1 MRKFGLLGTSA
12 LGSFT
17 FIGLSLALASPAV
30 AQDAAEDD
38 AAATQTQ
45 AGESEAEIESGT
57 VATAGAQGESAD
69 SGTITVTGSRIRRPN
84 LESNVPI
91 TSLGGEE
98 FFQQGNNNIGDM
110 LNELPQLRSTFG
122 QQNAGRFLGTTGL
135 NLLDLRGLGTQRTL
149 VLVNGRRHVP
159 ADILNNG
166 VSPDVNTI
174 PNDLVE
180 RVDIV
185 TGGNSAIYGSDAI
198 AGVVNFILRRDFEG
212 LQVRGHAGISGYG
225 AGGNQYVS
233 AMAGM
238 NFGGDRGNI
247 TLHGEY
253 AHQERLYGQ
262 DVPFL
267 RRVDGFLVQDVDIRC
282 IDANGDGDF
291 NDTASP
297 FFENGPTCD
306 PLVNK
311 NNSDGI
317 PDRAFFRDIRAA
329 NINQFTQIAFA
340 QRNVVAGGVN
350 QQPGGPQCGVGLRNS
365 PNNGPLGTPY
375 SCIFFFS
382 PDGQTLTQQTGT
394 RVGTGPI
401 GSFIGGNGPTGR
413 EGVLLTVLPFQERF
427 NTNLLAHFTVSEAFE
442 PFIEAKYVRVNTQG
456 QNSSPVFV
464 QGSTLDANRERI
476 RLDNPFLTPEIRNQI
491 ANLTLGYNTVPS
503 SAAQT
508 AGLTA
513 TQIAN
518 IANGSFRF
526 PIQRFFTDLGSRDE
540 RSRRETFR
548 AVVGARGTFN
558 DDWNYEI
565 SANYGKVKEDT
576 TILGNV
582 DIARLLLSLDAGRAA
597 PGAAITCRSQFSA
610 AAQLDP
616 FGFGAERLAAD
627 VAACVPYNPFGTN
640 PEQNAAARAYI
651 TRDTTAKASL
661 NQLVLS
667 AFAAGDTS
675 EWFELPGG
683 PVRFAGGLEYRRER
697 LFYEQDEFV
706 SGGFSFYNAIP
717 TFDSDKFEVKE
728 AYAEIQIPILKDT
741 PFFEELSV
749 NAAARIASYGGSVGS
764 VWAYNA
770 GAEWSPIRDIRFR
783 ANYGRSVRAP
793 NLTETAFP
801 QSQNFAPGFADPCR
815 PQNIGQGSPSRA
827 TNCAADLG
835 ALLADPSFQAL
846 PNYSVNF
853 FSGSNPLLEE
863 ETSDSWTIGAIIQPR
878 FLPGLSISVDYYDI
892 TVDKVIN
899 TPSFQTVANGC
910 YDLPD
915 LNNQFCALFER
926 YLGPAPGPNLEI
938 TGQIL
943 DVNSVLTPL
952 NFAALER
959 RGVDFEVAYR
969 RNLGANTSLSAR
981 LIYSRQLTN
990 SNFTSPSNP
999 NFENRI
1005 LQELGDP
1012 RDEFQFNLDLKH
1024 GPFTFGYEANYI
1036 GKQVVNL
1043 YEDFFEVPGACTPQ
1057 SCPPNDADYADI
1069 RFYPAV
1075 VYHDIRLAWDVSKEH
1090 QFYVGVDNI
1099 MDRNPPLGLTGV
1111 GAGSGIYSI
1120 RGRNFYAGFRA
1131 RF

>member
-17 FIGLSLALASPAV
+17 FIGLSIALATPAF
-30 AQDAAEDD
+30 AQTTPADDDTAARVPEG
-38 AAATQTQ
+38 Q
-45 AGESEAEIESGT
+45 SEPEIESG
-57 VATAGAQGESAD
+57 VDATAGAQGESAE

-233 AMAGM
+233 AMYGM

-267 RRVDGFLVQDVDIRC
+267 RQVDGFLVQDVDIRC

-297 FFENGPTCD
+297 FFENGPSCD
-306 PLVNK
+306 PLVSK

-329 NINQFTQIAFA
+329 NINQFAQIAFA
-340 QRNVVAGGVN
+340 QRAA
-350 QQPGGPQCGVGLRNS
+350 QPGGPQCGVGLRNS

-394 RVGTGPI
+394 RVGSGPI
-401 GSFIGGNGPTGR
+401 GSFIGGNGQTGR
-413 EGVLLTVLPFQERF
+413 EGVLLTVLPFQERY
-427 NTNLLAHFTVSEAFE
+427 NANLLAHFTVSDAFE
-442 PFIEAKYVRVNTQG
+442 PFVEAKYVRVNTQG

-476 RLDNPFLTPEIRNQI
+476 RLDNPFLTPAIRQQI
-491 ANLTLGYNTVPS
+491 ANLTLAYNTVPS

-508 AGLTA
+508 NPLTA

-526 PIQRFFTDLGSRDE
+526 PIQKFFTDLGSRDE
-540 RSRRETFR
+540 RSQRETFR

-558 DDWNYEI
+558 DDWSYEI

-582 DIARLLLSLDAGRAA
+582 DLGRLLFALDAGRANPNA
-597 PGAAITCRSQFSA
+597 PITCRASFDPA
-610 AAQLDP
+610 ARIDFNGVGDTQ
-616 FGFGAERLAAD
+616 LAAD
-627 VAACVPYNPFGTN
+627 IAACVPFNPFGSS

-651 TRDTTAKASL
+651 TRDTTAQATL

-667 AFAAGDTS
+667 AFGSGDTS

-683 PVRFAGGLEYRRER
+683 PVRFAAGLEYRREK
-697 LFYEQDEFV
+697 LFYEQDPFV

-717 TFDSDKFEVKE
+717 TFDSDRFDVKE

-749 NAAARIASYGGSVGS
+749 NAAGRVADYGGSVGK
-764 VWAYNA
+764 VFAYNA

-801 QSQNFAPGFADPCR
+801 QSQNFAPGFQDPCR

-827 TNCAADLG
+827 TNCAAALG
-835 ALLADPSFQAL
+835 ATLADPAFQAL

-853 FSGSNPLLEE
+853 FSGSNPDLVE
-863 ETSDSWTIGAIIQPR
+863 ETSDSWTIGTIIQPR
-878 FLPGLSISVDYYDI
+878 FVPGLSVSVDYYKI

-915 LNNQFCALFER
+915 LNNQFCALFQR
-926 YLGPAPGPNLEI
+926 YFGPAPGPNLEI

-943 DVNSVLTPL
+943 DVDAVISPL
-952 NFAALER
+952 NFASLKRE
-959 RGVDFEVAYR
+959 GIDFEVAYR
-969 RNLGANTSLSAR
+969 RNLGANTSLSGR
-981 LIYSRQLTN
+981 LIYSHQLTN
-990 SNFTSPSNP
+990 SNFQSPSNP
-999 NFENRI
+999 NFENRL

-1012 RDEFQFNLDLKH
+1012 KDEFQFNLDLKH
-1024 GPFTFGYEANYI
+1024 GPFTLGYEANYI

-1057 SCPPNDADYADI
+1057 SCPPNDLDYADI
-1069 RFYPAV
+1069 RFYPSV
-1075 VYHDIRLAWDVSKEH
+1075 LYHDLRFAWDVSKQH

-1099 MDRNPPLGLTGV
+1099 TNRNPPLGLTGV